1 MAKKKSSGNPGKTT
15 KLRKQDLMRSIM
27 AIFNRVQTKPLNYK
41 QISHALDIKR
51 DAQKQLVVAAL
62 DELEAVGEIVQV
74 QNGKYRLN
82 LRMNSVT
89 GILDR
94 QTVAKKTYLIPDD
107 GGEPVFIAE
116 RSMGCA
122 LNGVRVNVLLY
133 PRRKGREQDGEV
145 ADVI

>member
-41 QISHALDIKR
+41 QIAHALDIKR

-94 QTVAKKTYLIPDD
+94 QTVAKKT
-107 GGEPVFIAE
+107 
-116 RSMGCA
+116 
-122 LNGVRVNVLLY
+122 
-133 PRRKGREQDGEV
+133 
-145 ADVI
+145 